1 MRTNIDIDDQVLEA
15 AMQSGAYK
23 TKKEVVEAGL
33 RLIARQAAYREILKW
48 EGKLQWDGDDPD
60 DGHDGHDGHDRG
72 DVADGSGKRTAR
84 AATTVPQTGQDLN
97 PAMAPQVQEPA
108 RKRRHAGR

>member
-1 MRTNIDIDDQVLEA
+1 MRTNIDIDDQVLAA

-48 EGKLQWDGDDPD
+48 EGKLQWDGDG
-60 DGHDGHDGHDRG
+60 DG
-72 DVADGSGKRTAR
+72 VSADLP
-84 AATTVPQTGQDLN
+84 AATVLRTG
-97 PAMAPQVQEPA
+97 PGAPSAAAPQVQEPA
-108 RKRRHAGR
+108 PRRRHAGR